1 MIAGNT
7 AADRVKIMAALSKAD
22 IKVSELQSDAADV
35 IPFPL
40 SRRSA
45 KARLEDL
52 MSMCVGYISLAGF
65 VSGMALFFIR

>member
-1 MIAGNT
+1 M
-7 AADRVKIMAALSKAD
+7 KIMAALSKAE
-22 IKVSELQSDAADV
+22 IKVSELQSGAAEV

-40 SRRSA
+40 ARRSA

-65 VSGMALFFIR
+65 VSGMALLFIR